1 MAYKIEECSVSFLAQ
16 PSHRLINDINIKLQK
31 CGSNKQKEHFSNL
44 VDVINSWLDP
54 ICEQIH
60 KLKEDLFRTYEHN
73 EQFYSTLKTR
83 KIESPPTFN
92 NPSHRLLG
100 EIQKQLQ
107 EEDLLCQQELSK
119 VNPSVDELNLSYSRI
134 NEINMLKFVV
144 KDYLVQ
150 PFQELLKLKEELVL
164 VRSQGEQYC
173 STTNLNKD
181 SIEITSNCEFK
192 VGIKRLKSA
201 MRHDTYEQPRTRR
214 CVRWFDRISS
224 DESSIS
230 KPTLS

>member
-1 MAYKIEECSVSFLAQ
+1 M
-16 PSHRLINDINIKLQK
+16 
-31 CGSNKQKEHFSNL
+31 
-44 VDVINSWLDP
+44 
-54 ICEQIH
+54 
-60 KLKEDLFRTYEHN
+60 
-73 EQFYSTLKTR
+73 
-83 KIESPPTFN
+83 
-92 NPSHRLLG
+92 LG

-119 VNPSVDELNLSYSRI
+119 VNPSADELNLSYSRI
-134 NEINMLKFVV
+134 NEINMLKFVI

-164 VRSQGEQYC
+164 MHSQGEQYC

-181 SIEITSNCEFK
+181 SIEITNNCEFK

-201 MRHDTYEQPRTRR
+201 MRHDTYEQPHTRR

-230 KPTLS
+230 KPTLSKNKAYDIFFILVS